1 MRIAVLW
8 LVATGCSFRLPAPAG
23 GDPAD
28 DVTPD
33 AAPAGDT
40 PSFVSC
46 TTSDES
52 LTVCLELEDPANLGR
67 DGSGKAHDAELVSV
81 TTMTRTLPAPS
92 RAAMLGGASRIAIPD
107 APDFNL
113 SAFTVAAWAMPTAA
127 APPGGEIGVLDL
139 GAREAAIVLD
149 DQNRALCYLRTT
161 QTLWFR
167 SGATVPLGTWSFLAC
182 TYQPPML
189 CSYVIH
195 GDGAVADK
203 SCGSTTDGA
212 PMHTSSQVGVRIG
225 NVADDPS
232 GAFGVPLA
240 GAVDGIRVYQRALT
254 AAELCASGG
263 ATGC

>member
-1 MRIAVLW
+1 MRFAVLW
-8 LVATGCSFRLPAPAG
+8 LVATGCSFRLPGPAG
-23 GDPAD
+23 SEPSDD

-33 AAPAGDT
+33 AAPPGDAPLVT
-40 PSFVSC
+40 C
-46 TTSDES
+46 TTSDDA
-52 LTVCLELEDPANLGR
+52 LTVCLELEDVGNLGV
-67 DGSGKAHDAELVSV
+67 DGSGKHHDAEIVSV
-81 TTMTRTLPAPS
+81 MTMTRTLPEPS
-92 RAAMLGGASRIAIPD
+92 RAGMLGGASRIAIPD
-107 APDFNL
+107 AADFNL
-113 SAFTVAAWAMPTAA
+113 SAFTVAAWAMPTEA
-127 APPGGEIGVLDL
+127 APFGGEVGVLDL

-149 DQNRALCYLRTT
+149 DQGRLLCYVRTT

-167 SGATVPLGTWSFLAC
+167 SGATVPIGTWSFLAC

-195 GDGAVADK
+195 GDGGVADR

-212 PMHTSSQVGVRIG
+212 PMHTSSQVGVRVG
-225 NVADDPS
+225 NVADDPA

-240 GAVDGIRVYQRALT
+240 GAVDGVRVYQRALS